1 MSKKQLTKAYI
12 IQSLFILMKTKDYTD
27 ITIQDITNKAGIN
40 RSTYYRNFSCKENI
54 IETFFNK
61 IMDDYL
67 EEYKCM
73 KNNSIK
79 TYLYT
84 LFKHFYNYR
93 SELLLIDKNNLTY
106 IFLNVLNNYF
116 NKIYNLAETNLEMRY
131 ELYYHIGGIYSNY
144 KLWFSRGMKE
154 TPEKLAD
161 IVYSTIKK
169 ELSPYLLES
178 NK

>member
-1 MSKKQLTKAYI
+1 
-12 IQSLFILMKTKDYTD
+12 MKTKDYTD
-27 ITIQDITNKAGIN
+27 ITIQDITNKAGVN

-84 LFKHFYNYR
+84 LFKTD
-93 SELLLIDKNNLTY
+93 SSY
-106 IFLNVLNNYF
+106 ISSG
-116 NKIYNLAETNLEMRY
+116 K
-131 ELYYHIGGIYSNY
+131 
-144 KLWFSRGMKE
+144 
-154 TPEKLAD
+154 
-161 IVYSTIKK
+161 
-169 ELSPYLLES
+169 
-178 NK
+178 